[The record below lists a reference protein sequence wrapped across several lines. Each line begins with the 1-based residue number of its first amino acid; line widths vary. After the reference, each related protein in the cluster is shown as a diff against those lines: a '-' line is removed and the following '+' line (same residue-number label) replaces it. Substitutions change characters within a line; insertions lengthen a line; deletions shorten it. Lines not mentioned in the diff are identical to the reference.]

1 MSAKCAACNKPVY
14 FNEQVNALN
23 KKWHKHCFKCQQ
35 CGRVLSLGQQLDHK
49 GTGPYCKMCYNS
61 LFAPKG
67 YGYGRAAS
75 TFFKKLNLQ
84 EGISLHV
91 STAAV
96 TKTEVKDE
104 KSEDLEKLIEL
115 RNKGILTEEQF
126 QEAKKKLENL

>member
-67 YGYGRAAS
+67 YGYGRAVS
-75 TFFKKLNLQ
+75 TFFIIYKFLGRNFITCIYCSCNQ
-84 EGISLHV
+84 DG
-91 STAAV
+91 
-96 TKTEVKDE
+96 
-104 KSEDLEKLIEL
+104 SE
-115 RNKGILTEEQF
+115 R
-126 QEAKKKLENL
+126 